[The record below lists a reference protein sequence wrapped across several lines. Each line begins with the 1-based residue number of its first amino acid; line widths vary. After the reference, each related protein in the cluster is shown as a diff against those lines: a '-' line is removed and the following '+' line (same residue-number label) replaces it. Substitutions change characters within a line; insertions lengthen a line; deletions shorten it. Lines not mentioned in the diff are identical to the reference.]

1 MSDYK
6 IGILTI
12 GYNRANNLL
21 RLLNSINAATFPT
34 DDVDLLISID
44 NSGTKDVENAQT
56 VLNGYTEEKNI
67 YIS

>member
-21 RLLNSINAATFPT
+21 RLIKFDKCSNFS
-34 DDVDLLISID
+34 DR
-44 NSGTKDVENAQT
+44 
-56 VLNGYTEEKNI
+56 
-67 YIS
+67 

>member
-44 NSGTKDVENAQT
+44 NSGTKDLLPQNLWEYAT
-56 VLNGYTEEKNI
+56 IAKNLL
-67 YIS
+67 